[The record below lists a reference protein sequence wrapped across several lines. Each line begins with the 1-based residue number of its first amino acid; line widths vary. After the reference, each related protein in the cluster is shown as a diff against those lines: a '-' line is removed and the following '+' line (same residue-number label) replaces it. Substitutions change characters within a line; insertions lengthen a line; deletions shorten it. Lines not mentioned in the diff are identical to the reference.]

1 VGSASTTTGITASNA
16 LLARAQVALARRAFS
31 DAQRDAETV
40 LRGRVSR
47 EMRASAL
54 LVAADA
60 AYGARA
66 YPAAARH
73 YAEFVAEQK
82 NAPEAARATLALGWA
97 RLRSG
102 DPDGARAAWSTFADT
117 RPVDARAPTVLA
129 LAAELASQTGDTAEA
144 ERLLDRLVA
153 RYPSSPVTGPGRLS
167 RASLLLQRRQDSA
180 ALRDLEDVVR
190 THGPPAIDERRK
202 LAQTLASGGGD
213 GAIEPL
219 TSRATSARRESGDP
233 LERFAARLL
242 DRSHRETSPYVLHGV
257 VLLAAKRGWADTLTA
272 TLAGRL
278 VEDFPSYAVAPQLLA
293 RVADAAAASGQWSLA
308 RRAWETILA
317 DAPTSMGRTE
327 RLVLAEAQIRTGE
340 TVRARRQL
348 EELATGGGEEGPR
361 ALLLLAQLH
370 AAAGDR
376 RAALASYERLQR
388 DYPRFPRP
396 VRSLLAQA
404 QLLDE
409 LGEGERGRP
418 LLRRVVET
426 SQGDVTA
433 EAAYRLGQ
441 IASVEGQHAVAVEWY
456 FTALYAAERSTWGRQ
471 AILGAGRAF
480 TALNEKREALAT
492 YRKLIPKRP
501 GDQSD
506 DREAS
511 GEAAYRAAEILHGV
525 NAHGEALELFK
536 TSARLTAGLPSE
548 RRALLGALHC
558 VAGAGDRKAAEAM
571 YRRLQQVNATES
583 ELAQARQAMRANG
596 RLAPA
601 SPHPESALPKPA
613 R

>member
-1 VGSASTTTGITASNA
+1 MTVSNA
-16 LLARAQVALARRAFS
+16 LLARAQAALARRAFS

-40 LRGRVSR
+40 LRAPVSR

-60 AYGARA
+60 AYAAHA

-73 YAEFVAEQK
+73 YGQFVAEQK
-82 NAPEAARATLALGWA
+82 NAPDAARATLALGWA

-102 DPDGARAAWSTFADT
+102 DPDGARAAWSAFTDARPADS
-117 RPVDARAPTVLA
+117 RAPTVLA
-129 LAAELASQTGDTAEA
+129 LAAELAGQTGDTGEA

-167 RASLLLQRRQDSA
+167 RASLLLQRRQDTA
-180 ALRDLEDVVR
+180 ALRDLEEVVR
-190 THGPPAIDERRK
+190 THGPLAIDERRK
-202 LAQTLASGGGD
+202 LAQALASGD
-213 GAIEPL
+213 GAIEAT
-219 TSRATSARRESGDP
+219 TSTATGGRRESGDP

-242 DRSHRETSPYVLHGV
+242 DRNHREASPYVLHGM
-257 VLLAAKRGWADTLTA
+257 VLLAAKRGWADALTA

-278 VEDFPSYAVAPQLLA
+278 VEDFPSYAAAPQLLA
-293 RVADAAAASGQWSLA
+293 RVADAAAVAGQWSLA

-348 EELATGGGEEGPR
+348 EELAAGGGEEGPR

-370 AAAGDR
+370 SAAGDR
-376 RAALASYERLQR
+376 RASLASYERLQR
-388 DYPRFPRP
+388 EYPRFPRP
-396 VRSLLAQA
+396 ARSLLAHA

-409 LGEGERGRP
+409 LGERERGRP

-441 IASVEGQHAVAVEWY
+441 IASAEGQHAVAIEWY

-471 AILGAGRAF
+471 AVLGAGRAF

-492 YRKLIPKRP
+492 YRKLIPRRP
-501 GDQSD
+501 GDQPD

-525 NAHGEALELFK
+525 NVHGEALELFK
-536 TSARLTAGLPSE
+536 TAARLTAGLPAE

-571 YRRLQQVNATES
+571 YRRLLQVNASES
-583 ELAQARQAMRANG
+583 ELAQARQALRANG

-601 SPHPESALPKPA
+601 TPHPLHPESALPKTA